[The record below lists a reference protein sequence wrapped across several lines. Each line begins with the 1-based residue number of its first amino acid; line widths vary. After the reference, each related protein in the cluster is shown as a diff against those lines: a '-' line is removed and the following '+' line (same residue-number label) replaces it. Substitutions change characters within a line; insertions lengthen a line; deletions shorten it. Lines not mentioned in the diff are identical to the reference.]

1 MVQKLLRLKSATC
14 TLNITSF
21 TEMLY
26 KTGDL
31 NNFSKITDKH
41 KKQTSG
47 GVLLKD
53 NLNNF
58 TKLTE
63 KHLCRSLLFNK
74 VAGWKPKNVR
84 SSHSRCFVKKVFS
97 KRLVFQKRLFID
109 PLQNRCSWIIHTIHR
124 KKPVLESLFNKVAV
138 LRTCNFIKED
148 SGTGIFLW
156 NLQTF

>member
-1 MVQKLLRLKSATC
+1 MSLFFVNLQVGISQLHYRLTSSHINFRNFKQITPSNSYFLFLCKMVQKLLRLKSATC

-47 GVLLKD
+47 SVLLKD

-63 KHLCRSLLFNK
+63 KHLRRSLLFNK

-84 SSHSRCFVKKVFS
+84 SSHSRCFVKKVFL

-109 PLQNRCSWIIHTIHR
+109 PLQNRCS
-124 KKPVLESLFNKVAV
+124 
-138 LRTCNFIKED
+138 
-148 SGTGIFLW
+148 
-156 NLQTF
+156 

>member
-1 MVQKLLRLKSATC
+1 
-14 TLNITSF
+14 
-21 TEMLY
+21 MLY

-84 SSHSRCFVKKVFS
+84 S
-97 KRLVFQKRLFID
+97 ITAD
-109 PLQNRCSWIIHTIHR
+109 
-124 KKPVLESLFNKVAV
+124 VL
-138 LRTCNFIKED
+138 
-148 SGTGIFLW
+148 
-156 NLQTF
+156 